1 MKPSSSFG
9 RRPRERSESQS
20 SEASQP
26 GELKPS
32 SSFGRKKDSKLSKIS
47 RSLSWNTRKK
57 REGGGPAEAIE
68 ALGEAGGDLG
78 EESVTRE
85 ISLAE
90 RTAARGLEVDGGALA
105 AATHGESH
113 PHRTWSFGR
122 RQKRNKDLAE
132 AAAPEGSTR
141 VYFLDGSHKLFDI
154 APEMLVGELLQSVKA
169 RLGVDASNSF
179 ALYQVPRARTPPA
192 PAPAAPRALPSLPRA
207 LHPPRPLRD
216 DTQVQRGQHFLLHEE
231 AALAELR
238 SASESRKAS
247 LGNKKEKVSR
257 LPPRPSIAPPPS
269 PPAPHPVPPSCAGAE
284 AALQEVPLLQ
294 TRRAPHLREGLHS
307 SLLHPGAPP
316 PAPPHTPRPTHTP
329 PPALGP
335 HRRPPSSPRRR

>member
-179 ALYQVPRARTPPA
+179 ALYQVPRAR
-192 PAPAAPRALPSLPRA
+192 
-207 LHPPRPLRD
+207 
-216 DTQVQRGQHFLLHEE
+216 
-231 AALAELR
+231 
-238 SASESRKAS
+238 
-247 LGNKKEKVSR
+247 
-257 LPPRPSIAPPPS
+257 
-269 PPAPHPVPPSCAGAE
+269 
-284 AALQEVPLLQ
+284 
-294 TRRAPHLREGLHS
+294 
-307 SLLHPGAPP
+307 PP
-316 PAPPHTPRPTHTP
+316 PAPPP
-329 PPALGP
+329 PPPPPPRAP
-335 HRRPPSSPRRR
+335 SPPSPAPSTHPAPSATIRRCSAASTSSSTRRRRSPSSAPPPSRARRRSATRRRR

>member
-154 APEMLVGELLQSVKA
+154 APEMRLEPPRVGVDQSPERLDPQTVQPFGGGWTDARELANRQGGQKTLLLPGQHLEDPHRFAGTRRDLREVLARDGGGNAQRLGSRERVHPRRFRTEARQRGARLVVRAVRGVRHQHAAVEPAELHGADAQALPQLARLKDVLGGHEFRAARAVEEAKHVGE
-169 RLGVDASNSF
+169 R
-179 ALYQVPRARTPPA
+179 
-192 PAPAAPRALPSLPRA
+192 
-207 LHPPRPLRD
+207 
-216 DTQVQRGQHFLLHEE
+216 
-231 AALAELR
+231 
-238 SASESRKAS
+238 
-247 LGNKKEKVSR
+247 
-257 LPPRPSIAPPPS
+257 
-269 PPAPHPVPPSCAGAE
+269 
-284 AALQEVPLLQ
+284 
-294 TRRAPHLREGLHS
+294 
-307 SLLHPGAPP
+307 
-316 PAPPHTPRPTHTP
+316 
-329 PPALGP
+329 
-335 HRRPPSSPRRR
+335 

>member
-179 ALYQVPRARTPPA
+179 ALYQVPRARTPCARPRRPARPPLPPA
-192 PAPAAPRALPSLPRA
+192 PSTHPAPSATTRRCSAASTSSSTRRRRSPS
-207 LHPPRPLRD
+207 
-216 DTQVQRGQHFLLHEE
+216 
-231 AALAELR
+231 
-238 SASESRKAS
+238 S
-247 LGNKKEKVSR
+247 
-257 LPPRPSIAPPPS
+257 APPPS
-269 PPAPHPVPPSCAGAE
+269 RARRRSA
-284 AALQEVPLLQ
+284 
-294 TRRAPHLREGLHS
+294 TRR
-307 SLLHPGAPP
+307 
-316 PAPPHTPRPTHTP
+316 
-329 PPALGP
+329 
-335 HRRPPSSPRRR
+335 RR